1 MAETTVTR
9 KGQITLPKELRERF
23 GIEEGDQ
30 MEVTRKGEE
39 IVVRKVKRDFEIA
52 LGSWSDLDLNE
63 DFFRK
68 LRGEWEERLDRVS
81 R

>member
-1 MAETTVTR
+1 MAETTVTQ

-30 MEVTRKGEE
+30 VEVTRKGED
-39 IVVRKVKRDFEIA
+39 IVVRKVKRDFETA

-63 DFFRK
+63 DLFRK
-68 LRGEWEERLDRVS
+68 LRGEWEERLDRVL

>member
-39 IVVRKVKRDFEIA
+39 IVVRKVKRDFKIA